1 MKEEDRAVDEDNVG
15 DSSFA
20 MRTGRDC
27 PPGDWRWGLRNGGGQ
42 SRHVNGPSRG
52 PGKVQSYAL
61 TRSLEDPWAEPL
73 TVPLP
78 LKARCASLLP
88 EPGGK
93 SHKVRVG
100 FTTVIS
106 PVRSRREGT
115 RWKGGAE
122 RPNLDATAVARL
134 RRRFRT
140 AVRATKAEH
149 SWVCLSVH
157 LKTGLARHIL
167 M

>member
-15 DSSFA
+15 DSTFA

-27 PPGDWRWGLRNGGGQ
+27 PPGDWRWGLRDGGGQ

-93 SHKVRVG
+93 ATRSVWVSQRS
-100 FTTVIS
+100 S
-106 PVRSRREGT
+106 PRFAAEERGQDGKEGRRDQT
-115 RWKGGAE
+115 W
-122 RPNLDATAVARL
+122 
-134 RRRFRT
+134 
-140 AVRATKAEH
+140 
-149 SWVCLSVH
+149 
-157 LKTGLARHIL
+157 